1 MAYGQEFKEAVGA
14 VHTIHLFR
22 ENVELM
28 GLQGGSVESVS
39 NRSAAASKKFSQ
51 VVDEERRR
59 EKERGNTWLDLLNH
73 IQTQIDALEQPF
85 KDEFGDD
92 YVDAMAQRF
101 LTEEEYNSV
110 ETDEER
116 AQLMFDKYLNPDGT
130 IKDEFKGTEA
140 GEWVKRFHDAQPQI
154 AKGREL
160 AQKLTSAHA
169 ENGGNVPDEV
179 VAEVQ
184 AELEESGYST
194 TVSFDEE
201 LDDSTSDQII
211 AEVEDA
217 KLDHEH
223 QTDVTS
229 TSTLSFS

>member
-73 IQTQIDALEQPF
+73 IQAQIDALEQPF

-101 LTEEEYNSV
+101 LSEEEYNSV

-140 GEWVKRFHDAQPQI
+140 GEWVKRFHEAQPQI

-184 AELEESGYST
+184 AELEQAGLSAAI
-194 TVSFDEE
+194 SFDDE
-201 LDDSTSDQII
+201 LNNETSD
-211 AEVEDA
+211 EVFEQAVDSSA
-217 KLDHEH
+217 TKE
-223 QTDVTS
+223 VAAVS
-229 TSTLSFS
+229 NPSTLSFS